1 MNRHRAVNTTLLLG
15 LLSVANVSAGSA
27 QATDPSE
34 EPLPSPTAVITG
46 YFGIL
51 TPLSNLTESAES
63 FGTNMSLSIAFGGE
77 VAYFLPSGLGFG
89 VQGLFAP
96 AELTAEATDFPGA
109 IPPDL
114 GNVDWFVLSG
124 NVMYRL
130 DLKGPAGV
138 VEPFV
143 VAGAGIRR
151 LGLEP
156 IASDQAT
163 TSTDFAGN
171 FGAGAFV
178 LISKSIAFRV
188 EARDYIS
195 SFTSEA
201 TGTSKVQ
208 HDVVVLT
215 GISFGL

>member
-1 MNRHRAVNTTLLLG
+1 MTRHRAVYTTLLLG

-27 QATDPSE
+27 QATDPPE
-34 EPLPSPTAVITG
+34 EPFPSPTTVITG

-51 TPLSNLTESAES
+51 APLANLTEDAES
-63 FGTNMSLSIAFGGE
+63 FGTKVSLSIAFGGE

-96 AELTAEATDFPGA
+96 AELAVEATDFPGA

-138 VEPFV
+138 VEPFG

-195 SFTSEA
+195 SFTSEG
-201 TGTSKVQ
+201 TGRSKVQ
-208 HDVVVLT
+208 HDLVVLT

>member
-1 MNRHRAVNTTLLLG
+1 MDRHRAVNTTLLLG
-15 LLSVANVSAGSA
+15 LLSMVNVSVGSA

-34 EPLPSPTAVITG
+34 EPLPSPTTVITG

-51 TPLSNLTESAES
+51 APLTNLTEDAES
-63 FGTNMSLSIAFGGE
+63 FGTKVSLSIAVGGE
-77 VAYFLPSGLGFG
+77 VSYFLPSGLGFG

-96 AELTAEATDFPGA
+96 AKLGVEASDFPGA
-109 IPPDL
+109 VPPAL
-114 GNVDWFVLSG
+114 GNAKWFVLSG
-124 NVMYRL
+124 NLMYRL

-151 LGLEP
+151 LGLEA

-163 TSTDFAGN
+163 TATDFAGN

-178 LISKSIAFRV
+178 LVSKSIAFRL

-195 SFTSEA
+195 SFTSDA
-201 TGTSKVQ
+201 AGTSKVQ

-215 GISFGL
+215 GVSFGL

>member
-1 MNRHRAVNTTLLLG
+1 MNRHRAVNTALLLG

-27 QATDPSE
+27 QATDPPE
-34 EPLPSPTAVITG
+34 EPFPSPTAVITG

-51 TPLSNLTESAES
+51 APLANLTEDAES
-63 FGTNMSLSIAFGGE
+63 FGTKVSLSVTFGGE

-96 AELTAEATDFPGA
+96 ADLAVEATDFPGA
-109 IPPDL
+109 IPAEIGDA
-114 GNVDWFVLSG
+114 NWFVLSG
-124 NVMYRL
+124 NLMYRL

-143 VAGAGIRR
+143 VVGAGIRR
-151 LGLEP
+151 LGLEA

-178 LISKSIAFRV
+178 FVSKSIAFRV

-195 SFTSEA
+195 SFTSEVS
-201 TGTSKVQ
+201 GTSRVQ
-208 HDVVVLT
+208 HDVVILT
-215 GISFGL
+215 GISFAL